1 MFVGITSPDQ
11 GRNKLMTAL
20 LNIQA
25 TYKKALY
32 QRRYA
37 KREQSPTNKSRTP
50 YYKEV
55 YLFFFL

>member
-55 YLFFFL
+55 YL